1 MSVIVTYFFSECIIH
16 YMIWKKNPV
25 HVEAHPRV
33 MYNEKYARPLVWNIQ
48 QGPKYGQQRDAEKIW
63 GFRPLLPDGFPNTP
77 PLCLMAKLLLVLTRE
92 QKWLGQVVW
101 RGWGGCSAPPKLLRA
116 ESACSLIG
124 ADALQRQLR
133 LLCATCPAQG
143 QRASCRWLGW
153 ALPDAV
159 G

>member
-1 MSVIVTYFFSECIIH
+1 
-16 YMIWKKNPV
+16 MIWKKNPV

-33 MYNEKYARPLVWNIQ
+33 MYNEKYAKPCRLYPLLFEKLSWPLVWNIQ

-101 RGWGGCSAPPKLLRA
+101 RGWGGCSGPPKLLRA

-124 ADALQRQLR
+124 ADALQRQLS
-133 LLCATCPAQG
+133 LLWVTCPAQG
-143 QRASCRWLGW
+143 QRASCLWLSW
-153 ALPDAV
+153 APPGAV